1 MIKINKWLSML
12 WEMNKDE
19 SNGNINELRGFLFK
33 QRDRIKEDK
42 KLIEEGK

>member
-1 MIKINKWLSML
+1 MKINKWLSML

-19 SNGNINELRGFLFK
+19 SNVNINELRRFLFK

-42 KLIEEGK
+42 KLIEEEK